1 MDAQIINLAE
11 WKAAH
16 PPSLQCWNAAV
27 NQSPRAR
34 TDEVGYLNL
43 RPFLF
48 LHQVRLNQI
57 AEIIEAHDVTSPW
70 RIHLG

>member
-1 MDAQIINLAE
+1 MSESKFYDL
-11 WKAAH
+11 H
-16 PPSLQCWNAAV
+16 VTGL
-27 NQSPRAR
+27 
-34 TDEVGYLNL
+34 GYLNL